1 MKRTITGFIL
11 IFFFFTSLHAQKQLV
26 LLDPQQRAINQG
38 EPLPPQTYFT
48 IQVPVDMQTGIITI
62 NLFKGNKTSD
72 LIQQNSWSRPI
83 NFKGNIAEVPVN
95 VKLRNN
101 GQYGFEVL
109 MYSILSD
116 SERTSLKETVHQ
128 NLTNYLNATI
138 EATGK
143 KINMEG
149 NSGKVIN
156 NLNAVVK
163 RSLTWYNNVQLR
175 EFEGFSDVVKFKV
188 LQLQEAKLA
197 DARFNLSKSRADT
210 LPNTD
215 EMQAAY
221 AKQLTGELQG
231 IVMNEIDNYL
241 NLDFVK
247 LFDSFVIRNAV
258 TERSQTVLPLF
269 VGYGGVYFNGTID
282 DLEYDSQPYAGFSF
296 PIGRGNEMHYGRTS
310 FILGIFLKDFK
321 DGQGNTISGP
331 VINKPLF
338 TGLGFRI
345 YDFINLNAG
354 VVATSTTRQTI
365 TNIKTEEVQLKP
377 FVGLNVQFNLWLGL
391 KKK

>member
-1 MKRTITGFIL
+1 MKRTLTGFIF
-11 IFFFFTSLHAQKQLV
+11 IFFSFTSLYAQKQLV

-62 NLFKGNKTSD
+62 NLFKGNKKSD
-72 LIQQNSWSRPI
+72 LIQQNSWSRPV

-101 GQYGFEVL
+101 SQYGFEVL
-109 MYSILSD
+109 MYSMLSD
-116 SERTSLKETVHQ
+116 SERTSLKEIVHQ

-149 NSGKVIN
+149 NSGKVID

-163 RSLTWYNNVQLR
+163 RSLTWYSNVQLR

-188 LQLQEAKLA
+188 QQLQEAKLA
-197 DARFNLSKSRADT
+197 DARYNLSKSRADT
-210 LPNTD
+210 LLNTD
-215 EMQAAY
+215 DMQAAY

-247 LFDSFVIRNAV
+247 LSDSFIIRNAI
-258 TERSQTVLPLF
+258 TERSQTILPLF
-269 VGYGGVYFNGTID
+269 VGYGGVYFSGTVD

-321 DGQGNTISGP
+321 DGQGNTVSGP

-377 FVGLNVQFNLWLGL
+377 FIGLNAQFNLWLGL

>member
-1 MKRTITGFIL
+1 MT
-11 IFFFFTSLHAQKQLV
+11 FFSFTSLYAQKQLV
-26 LLDPQQRAINQG
+26 LLDPQQRTINQS

-48 IQVPVDMQTGIITI
+48 IQVPVDPHTGIITI
-62 NLFKGNKTSD
+62 NLFKGNKTPD
-72 LIQQNSWSRPI
+72 LIQQNSWSRPV
-83 NFKGNIAEVPVN
+83 NFKGNIAEIPVN

-101 GQYGFEVL
+101 SQYGFEVM

-116 SERTSLKETVHQ
+116 SERISLKEIVHQ

-138 EATGK
+138 EATGR

-149 NSGKVIN
+149 NPDKVIN

-175 EFEGFSDVVKFKV
+175 AFEGFSDVVKFKV
-188 LQLQEAKLA
+188 QQLQEAKLA
-197 DARFNLSKSRADT
+197 DARYNLSKSNTDT
-210 LPNTD
+210 LFNKD
-215 EMQAAY
+215 DIQAAY
-221 AKQLTGELQG
+221 AKQLTGELRG
-231 IVMNEIDNYL
+231 IVINEIDNYL

-247 LFDSFVIRNAV
+247 LSDSFIIRNAV
-258 TERSQTVLPLF
+258 TERSQSVLPLF
-269 VGYGGVYFNGTID
+269 IGYGGVYLSGTID

-296 PIGRGNEMHYGRTS
+296 PLGRGNEMHYGRTS

-321 DGQGNTISGP
+321 DGQGNKVSGP
-331 VINKPLF
+331 VINKPIF

-354 VVATSTTRQTI
+354 IVATSTTRQTI
-365 TNIKTEEVQLKP
+365 TNIKTEDVQLKP
-377 FVGLNVQFNLWLGL
+377 FIGFNAQFNLWLGL

>member
-1 MKRTITGFIL
+1 MIRTITGFIL
-11 IFFFFTSLHAQKQLV
+11 IFFSFTSLYAQKQLV
-26 LLDPQQRAINQG
+26 LLDPQQRTINQS

-48 IQVPVDMQTGIITI
+48 IQVPVDPHTGIITI
-62 NLFKGNKTSD
+62 NLFKGNKTPD
-72 LIQQNSWSRPI
+72 LIQQNSWSRPV
-83 NFKGNIAEVPVN
+83 NFKGNIAEIPVN

-101 GQYGFEVL
+101 SQYGFEVM

-116 SERTSLKETVHQ
+116 SERISLKEIVHQ

-138 EATGK
+138 EATGR

-149 NSGKVIN
+149 NPDKVVN

-175 EFEGFSDVVKFKV
+175 AFEGFSDVVKFKV
-188 LQLQEAKLA
+188 QQLQEAKLA
-197 DARFNLSKSRADT
+197 DARYNLSKSNTDT
-210 LPNTD
+210 LFNKD
-215 EMQAAY
+215 DLQAAY
-221 AKQLTGELQG
+221 AKQLTGELRS
-231 IVMNEIDNYL
+231 IVLNEIDNYL

-247 LFDSFVIRNAV
+247 LSDSFVIRNAV
-258 TERSQTVLPLF
+258 TERSQSVLPLF
-269 VGYGGVYFNGTID
+269 IGYGGVYLSGTID

-296 PIGRGNEMHYGRTS
+296 PLGRGNEMHYGRTS

-321 DGQGNTISGP
+321 DGQGNKVSGP
-331 VINKPLF
+331 VINKPIF

-354 VVATSTTRQTI
+354 IVATSTTRQTI
-365 TNIKTEEVQLKP
+365 TNIKTEDVQLKP
-377 FVGLNVQFNLWLGL
+377 FIGFNAQFNLWLGL

>member
-1 MKRTITGFIL
+1 MKRTITGFIF

-72 LIQQNSWSRPI
+72 LIQQNSWSRPV

-101 GQYGFEVL
+101 SQYGFEVL
-109 MYSILSD
+109 MYSMLSD
-116 SERTSLKETVHQ
+116 TERTSLKEIVHQ
-128 NLTNYLNATI
+128 NLTNYLDATI
-138 EATGK
+138 EVTGK
-143 KINMEG
+143 KISMEG
-149 NSGKVIN
+149 NPDKVIN
-156 NLNAVVK
+156 NLNAIVK

-188 LQLQEAKLA
+188 RQLQEAKLA
-197 DARFNLSKSRADT
+197 DARYNLLKSKTDT
-210 LPNTD
+210 LLSTD
-215 EMQAAY
+215 DMQAAY

-231 IVMNEIDNYL
+231 IVVNEIDNYL

-247 LFDSFVIRNAV
+247 LSDSFIIRNSV
-258 TERSQTVLPLF
+258 TERSQSVLPLF
-269 VGYGGVYFNGTID
+269 IGYGGVYLSGTID

-296 PIGRGNEMHYGRTS
+296 PLGRGNEVHYGRTS

-331 VINKPLF
+331 VINKPIF

-365 TNIKTEEVQLKP
+365 TNIKTEEVKLRP
-377 FVGLNVQFNLWLGL
+377 FVGLNAQFNLWLGL